1 VRRGIVRE
9 DRIVTRI
16 ELEPGKVEEGLLKL
30 VLAVVE
36 LLRQVMEKQAMRRVD
51 AGTLSD
57 DDIDRL
63 GVTFMQLESA
73 IKGLQ
78 ARFGIDDLNI
88 DLGPIGRLLDE

>member
-36 LLRQVMEKQAMRRVD
+36 LLRQEKQAMHRVD